1 MRILI
6 LSLFILLCSSCY
18 TGINETGKIK
28 SIINTSNKELCKYY
42 LARNDAYFYDRCDK
56 FIVGDII
63 EITKV
68 NQSTNQ

>member
-6 LSLFILLCSSCY
+6 LSLFILLYSSCY

-28 SIINTSNKELCKYY
+28 SIINTSDKGLCKYY
-42 LARNDAYFYDRCDK
+42 LDISDVYFYDKCDK